1 MIIDYDRLR
10 RTVYHGL
17 PRPDLPTQ
25 DHDVFLLLTSMFDRL
40 DALEADILA
49 LIDEAEEEEE
59 EAEEEEA
66 EEEEAPV
73 EEEEEEEEA
82 PVEEEEEEEEEEAPV
97 EEEEP

>member
-66 EEEEAPV
+66 PV
-73 EEEEEEEEA
+73 EEEEEEP
-82 PVEEEEEEEEEEAPV
+82 PVEEEEEEPPV

>member
-10 RTVYHGL
+10 RTIYHGL

-25 DHDVFLLLTSMFDRL
+25 NHDVFLLLTSMFDRL
-40 DALEADILA
+40 DALEEDVLA
-49 LIDEAEEEEE
+49 LIDEAE
-59 EAEEEEA
+59 
-66 EEEEAPV
+66 

-82 PVEEEEEEEEEEAPV
+82 PVEEEEEEPPV

>member
-25 DHDVFLLLTSMFDRL
+25 DHDVFLLLTSIFDRL

-59 EAEEEEA
+59 EA
-66 EEEEAPV
+66 PV
-73 EEEEEEEEA
+73 EEEEEEEA
-82 PVEEEEEEEEEEAPV
+82 PVEEEEEEEAPV
-97 EEEEP
+97 EEEEA

>member
-66 EEEEAPV
+66 PV
-73 EEEEEEEEA
+73 EEEEEEEA
-82 PVEEEEEEEEEEAPV
+82 PVEEEEEEEAPV